1 MRTKSTTTT
10 ATTNILQQVFL
21 FKSNH
26 DGPDQ
31 NLASQP
37 DLFFNSSLFCFLQP
51 QIATSSKNEL
61 YDPITT
67 PKTISLAVM
76 MTDDTVM

>member
-1 MRTKSTTTT
+1 MAQTRADKTSQTYSL
-10 ATTNILQQVFL
+10 IL
-21 FKSNH
+21 
-26 DGPDQ
+26 
-31 NLASQP
+31 
-37 DLFFNSSLFCFLQP
+37 SLFCFLQP